1 MEGTYQ
7 RPLAASEIIYPVEM
21 PSKVEDI
28 PADVV
33 APEVAPV
40 TPEVAPE
47 APVDT
52 PTDAPAPT
60 AAEKL
65 AGFFS
70 NLITPTAA

>member
-1 MEGTYQ
+1 MEGTYK
-7 RPLAASEIIYPVEM
+7 RPLAASEIILPVEM
-21 PSKVEDI
+21 PSSWEAPVT
-28 PADVV
+28 
-33 APEVAPV
+33 PEVAPV
-40 TPEVAPE
+40 APVAPEVAPE